1 MGAELGGALLA
12 LAAVLA
18 PLAVAWAVVEGP
30 RWCSLWHRVRRRRH
44 ALARRDFRF
53 ALRVEKDSCR

>member
-1 MGAELGGALLA
+1 MAAELLRALLA

-30 RWCSLWHRVRRRRH
+30 RWWALWRGVRHRH
-44 ALARRDFRF
+44 ALARRGGSGA
-53 ALRVEKDSCR
+53 ALMAEERHR

>member
-30 RWCSLWHRVRRRRH
+30 RWWSLWRSVRRRH
-44 ALARRDFRF
+44 ARAGRDFRA
-53 ALRVEKDSCR
+53 ALRVEKARSR